1 VAVRTRRADLHAA
14 AAAALASALAEAG
27 ASYDGTALALDD
39 DRWPVDVVGA
49 AVVDGPTAVK
59 LASRAH
65 GPTVVVADLVGADAR
80 DALDAAGV
88 GWLDRRGHLRLRAP
102 GLLIDRDVAPL
113 PRDRPTAGSDALRGA
128 AAIGVAAAH
137 LLEGGWGVR
146 ELARLLELSPAAVSK
161 ARTQLEARGL
171 FGDRTALFATLAAAW
186 KPTWFDL
193 GAVPRGDG
201 FVVGGTVGAAR
212 LGAPI
217 IATAGYPVEV
227 HVADQAGFER
237 ARLRYAGTD
246 RPVARLAL
254 APTTLVAAVT
264 SDEVVEDLPVAHPLF
279 LALDLAADPG
289 RGSEALRGWTPS
301 GWARA
306 W

>member
-1 VAVRTRRADLHAA
+1 VAVRTRRADLDAA
-14 AAAALASALAEAG
+14 ATAALASALTDTG
-27 ASYDGTALALDD
+27 ASYDGAVRMGDD
-39 DRWPVDVVGA
+39 TWPVEVVGA
-49 AVVDGPTAVK
+49 AVVDAAMAAK
-59 LASRAH
+59 LAKRAH
-65 GPTVVVADLVGADAR
+65 RPAVVVADLVGAEAR
-80 DALDAAGV
+80 AALDAAGV

-137 LLEGGWGVR
+137 LLDGEWGVR
-146 ELARLLELSPAAVSK
+146 ELARLLDLSPAAVSK
-161 ARTQLEARGL
+161 AGTDLDARGL
-171 FGDRTALFATLAAAW
+171 FADRTALFAALASAW
-186 KPTWFDL
+186 KPTWVDL

-201 FVVGGTVGAAR
+201 FAVGGTVGGAR

-227 HVADQAGFER
+227 HVADQATFER

-254 APTTLVAAVT
+254 APTTLVAVVT
-264 SDEVVEDLPVAHPLF
+264 SHEVVDGLPVAHPLF
-279 LALDLAADPG
+279 VALDLASDPG
-289 RGSEALRGWTPS
+289 RGSEALRGWKPV